1 MVTATPAV
9 VSLGLSAGLDLE
21 ASFTTV
27 LEGLGLSPG
36 AAHLLWLPPPM
47 LLVLVAAVVGVLVNV
62 WLERKISAAVQQ
74 RIGPEYAGALG
85 ILQPMADGLKLLFK
99 EDIIP
104 ARADGLLFTLGPV
117 LVLVPVILSWLV
129 VPFGQHLLISN
140 VGVGIFLWISLSSI
154 QPIGLLMAGY
164 ASNNKYSLLGGLRAA
179 AQSISYEIPL
189 ALAVLAV
196 VMMSNSL
203 STVDI
208 VNQQTGAGILSWNI
222 WRQPVGFVIFWIC
235 ALAECERLPFDL
247 PEAEEELV
255 AGYQTEY
262 SGMKFALFYL
272 GSYIN
277 LVLSALLV
285 SVLYLGGWGFPLP
298 VEWIVGL
305 TGQPIDAPLV
315 QVITAATG
323 IVMTVL
329 KAYLLVFF
337 AILLRWTVPRVRID
351 QLLDLGW
358 KFLLPVA
365 LVNLLVTAGLKLAFP
380 AFFGG

>member
-1 MVTATPAV
+1 MPLTPPVTPGFVTP
-9 VSLGLSAGLDLE
+9 GLDLQ
-21 ASFTTV
+21 ASFSSL
-27 LEGLGLSPG
+27 LEGLGVSPG
-36 AAHLLWLPPPM
+36 LARVIWLPLPM

-85 ILQPMADGLKLLFK
+85 ILQPLADGLKLLVK
-99 EDIIP
+99 EDVIP

-129 VPFGQHLLISN
+129 VPFGQNLLISN

-154 QPIGLLMAGY
+154 QPIGLLMSGY

-189 ALAVLAV
+189 ALSVLAI

-208 VNQQTGAGILSWNI
+208 VNQQMGAGILSWNI
-222 WRQPVGFVIFWIC
+222 WRQPVGFLIFWIC

-255 AGYQTEY
+255 AGYQTE
-262 SGMKFALFYL
+262 SAGMKFALFYL

-285 SVLYLGGWGFPLP
+285 SVLYLGGWGFPVP
-298 VEWIVGL
+298 VEWVAQWFGQSIDSPLIQVL
-305 TGQPIDAPLV
+305 TASV
-315 QVITAATG
+315 G

-358 KFLLPVA
+358 KFLLPIA
-365 LVNLLVTAGLKLAFP
+365 LVNLLVTAALKLAFP
-380 AFFGG
+380 VAFGG

>member
-1 MVTATPAV
+1 MQTIAV
-9 VSLGLSAGLDLE
+9 VTPGLDLQ
-21 ASFTTV
+21 ASFLDLLDGFGV
-27 LEGLGLSPG
+27 SQGL
-36 AAHLLWLPPPM
+36 AHLLWLPLPM
-47 LLVLVAAVVGVLVNV
+47 LTVLVAAVMGVLVNV

-85 ILQPMADGLKLLFK
+85 VLQPMADGLKLLFK

-129 VPFGQHLLISN
+129 VPFGQNLLISN
-140 VGVGIFLWISLSSI
+140 VGVGVFLWVALSSI
-154 QPIGLLMAGY
+154 QPIGLLMSGY
-164 ASNNKYSLLGGLRAA
+164 SSNNKYSLLGGLRAA

-189 ALAVLAV
+189 ALSVLAI

-262 SGMKFALFYL
+262 AGMKFALFYL

-285 SVLYLGGWGFPLP
+285 SVLYLGGWGFPVP
-298 VEWIVGL
+298 IEWVAHLVG
-305 TGQPIDAPLV
+305 QSVDAPLI
-315 QVITAATG
+315 QVITGTLG

-365 LVNLLVTAGLKLAFP
+365 LVNLLVTAALKLAFP
-380 AFFGG
+380 VAFGG